1 MDEVGLGQL
10 LQQARQRVGLTQQ
23 ELCQKADI
31 SYSTLAKIERGAI
44 KSPSVFTIHKLSA
57 AIGIGLD
64 ELLGVAKLSPTQK
77 TQQKHKSK
85 SGISFLFVDINGCL
99 VRFFH
104 EAFTRLAVNTGAP
117 ADRIES
123 MFWHYND
130 AVCKGE
136 MSLQQFN
143 AVLSEGLGKPV
154 KWEQY
159 YLEAVHP
166 IEEMHQLVVWAS
178 QYYRVGLLSNIMPSL
193 IKSMLQKGLLPSIS
207 YDVIVDSSEVG
218 TIKPEETIYGVA
230 QQRANVT
237 PDEILFVDDSRTN
250 LMAAERLG
258 WRVLWFDDF
267 RPAESVKR
275 VKSALEL

>member
-1 MDEVGLGQL
+1 MDEVGLGKL
-10 LQQARQRVGLTQQ
+10 LQQARQRAGLTQQ
-23 ELCQKADI
+23 ELCQKAEI

-57 AIGIGLD
+57 AIGVGLD
-64 ELLGVAKLSPTQK
+64 ELLGVARLSSAQK
-77 TQQKHKSK
+77 TPQKHTSK
-85 SGISFLFVDINGCL
+85 SGVSFLFVDINGCL

-104 EAFTRLAVNTGAP
+104 EAFTRLALDTGAP

-130 AVCKGE
+130 AVCRGE
-136 MSLQQFN
+136 MTLEQFN

-159 YLEAVHP
+159 YLDAVHP
-166 IEEMHQLVVWAS
+166 IDEMHQLVTWAS
-178 QYYRVGLLSNIMPSL
+178 QYYRVGLLSNIMPTL
-193 IKSMLQKGLLPSIS
+193 IKSMLQKGLLPPIA
-207 YDVIVDSSEVG
+207 YDVIVDSSEAG
-218 TIKPEETIYGVA
+218 AIKPEERIYQVA
-230 QQRANVT
+230 QQRAGVSA
-237 PDEILFVDDSRTN
+237 EQILFVDDSRTN